1 MTMTSSSSSS
11 SIIMVVSDTAS
22 IVVAGG
28 IPMELSV
35 ASSSTSPSLAASWVF
50 LASSSVSLIRS
61 RIRA

>member
-1 MTMTSSSSSS
+1 M
-11 SIIMVVSDTAS
+11 MVVSDTAS

-35 ASSSTSPSLAASWVF
+35 VSSSTSPSLAASCIF
-50 LASSSVSLIRS
+50 LASSNVSLIRS